1 MIVNQR
7 EERELLLFKLKSN
20 QIVVRQTENN
30 RIVMGMDGS
39 ITIYTVYKLQD
50 RGGGRIIY
58 TRCQ

>member
-39 ITIYTVYKLQD
+39 VYYTVYKLQD
-50 RGGGRIIY
+50 RGGGGIIY

>member
-39 ITIYTVYKLQD
+39 VGLLYCI
-50 RGGGRIIY
+50 
-58 TRCQ
+58 